1 MKKPSHLKETKGR
14 AFVLP
19 LNFLPNWQALCG
31 YQHILSFANGGRS
44 GAAYQTMPSAGCFEV
59 SSDASRYSLPPADCS
74 LSAPRVL
81 LFLCNAFLM

>member
-19 LNFLPNWQALCG
+19 LNFLPKRQALCG
-31 YQHILSFANGGRS
+31 YQHILSFANGERS

-59 SSDASRYSLPPADCS
+59 SSDASRCSLPPADCS

-81 LFLCNAFLM
+81 LFLCNAFAL